1 MGIRAKTKIN
11 RLKKHFMYQNNIET
25 MYVLFDY
32 ALLINSHFYNVEYV
46 FGLFFNGVAGVEQ
59 SYK

>member
-1 MGIRAKTKIN
+1 
-11 RLKKHFMYQNNIET
+11 MYQNNIET